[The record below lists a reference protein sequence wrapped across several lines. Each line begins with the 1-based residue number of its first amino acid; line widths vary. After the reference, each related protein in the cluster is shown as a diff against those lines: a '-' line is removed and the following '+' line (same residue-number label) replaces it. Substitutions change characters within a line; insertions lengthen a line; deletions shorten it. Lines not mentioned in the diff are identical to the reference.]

1 VETVL
6 VTPLQLT
13 IRHLTTYRYRQP
25 VAFGEH
31 RMMFR
36 PRESADLRLLDVQ
49 LAVTPAPIHLRSTE
63 DDYGNHIDIA
73 EFSGRATTLSFESI
87 VRIEQVPLTGALP
100 PEESGGHTQ
109 TLYRAEEREKLRDY
123 LPSDRVEDLDPIRV
137 FAGRFLEASCE
148 TGSWALL
155 SRLSDGI
162 HRAFAYR
169 RREAKGIQPAAE
181 TLSLGH
187 GSCRDFA
194 VLLIAA
200 ARSLGFAA
208 RFASGYLAGPLDPAN
223 SGDHLAPGIAGGATH
238 AWAQVYLPRMG
249 WTDFDP
255 TSGTVGRQ
263 NLVTVALVADPE
275 DATPLHGT
283 FLGFPGDH
291 IGMDV
296 AVAITA
302 VPGS

>member
-1 VETVL
+1 MDTVL

-49 LAVTPAPIHLRSTE
+49 LAISPTPVHLHSTE
-63 DDYGNHIDIA
+63 DGYGNHIDIA

-87 VRIEQVPLTGALP
+87 VRIEQVPLTGAP
-100 PEESGGHTQ
+100 RPAEADGQAPTIYG
-109 TLYRAEEREKLRDY
+109 AEERETLRDY
-123 LPSDRVEDLDPIRV
+123 LPSGQVESLDPIRD
-137 FAGRFLEASCE
+137 FAGRFLEASRE
-148 TGSWALL
+148 TGSWMLL

-194 VLLIAA
+194 MLLIAA
-200 ARSLGFAA
+200 AQSLGFAA

-302 VPGS
+302 VPRH